1 MRRTFPAAFAAVASI
16 LALMCNVAQ
25 AATAQRTFVAS
36 IGNDANACSLAAP
49 CRSFGVAITHTS
61 AGGEVIV
68 LDSAGYGPVAIN
80 KSVSIIAPDGVYA
93 GISVSSGNGVNVD
106 APGGIVRLRGLSMNG
121 LSSSGIGI
129 KDVAAA
135 ELDVERCLIAGF
147 SALNGSGIVVRT
159 SVDPAQLRVAY
170 STLSDNWFGVSIESP
185 SGTPYISIE
194 GARFTGHFLALGVFA
209 SARVTV
215 HASAMQ
221 TTKDIP
227 NAGIRILSPVAGP
240 VELHVDESV
249 IDGAAR
255 GIDARVDAASYVSI
269 SLVHTAVSHTGF
281 GMYVTGSA
289 TAAIADSRFTHN
301 DTAIFVDA
309 GSTVFT
315 GGTTYMAYNG
325 GGNVVGPGTFNPPAG
340 NL

>member
-1 MRRTFPAAFAAVASI
+1 MRPSFPFAFVPAAAI
-16 LALMCNVAQ
+16 LALAGNVAE

-36 IGNDANACSLAAP
+36 SGSDANACSIIAP
-49 CRSFGVAITHTS
+49 CRSFGTAITHTS
-61 AGGEVIV
+61 TGGEVIV
-68 LDSAGYGPVAIN
+68 LDSAGYGPVIIG
-80 KSVSIIAPDGVYA
+80 KSVSIIAPEGVYA
-93 GISVSSGNGVNVD
+93 GVSVSSGNGITVD
-106 APGGIVRLRGLSMNG
+106 VPGGIVRLRGLAING
-121 LSSSGIGI
+121 QGSNGSGIT
-129 KDVAAA
+129 DVAAA

-147 SALNGSGIVVRT
+147 SALDGSGIVDRT
-159 SVDPAQLRVAY
+159 NTDPSQLRVTD
-170 STLSDNWFGVSIESP
+170 STLSDNQFGVSIESP
-185 SGTPYISIE
+185 AGTPYVSIE
-194 GARFTGHFLALGVFA
+194 GTRFTGHFLALGVFA

-215 HASAMQ
+215 HASEMR

-227 NAGIRILSPVAGP
+227 NAGIRIASPVPGP
-240 VELHVDESV
+240 VELHVDDAV

-255 GIDARVDAASYVSI
+255 GIDARVDAASYVSV
-269 SLVHTAVSHTGF
+269 SLVHTAVMHAGF